1 MVEHNL
7 AKVRVASSSL
17 VSRSDESRSD
27 ASLSGF
33 FLSYNRKPNAL
44 VVESVDTQDLK
55 SCDHCGRAGSS
66 PARGTKIRV
75 RNSSESL
82 VLISDFFSFRGLF
95 SFSFCFSPPQDL
107 SVSNH
112 HCWVRTFQTFA
123 YRFSLFWRLP
133 GGSALLHHRSPGFP
147 LYLLVHSALLHS
159 PKGCRSHPWRG
170 PIRREVFQIRMGWFF
185 HCDISPPTA

>member
-17 VSRSDESRSD
+17 VSRSYESRGD

-66 PARGTKIRV
+66 PARGTNQSEKQ
-75 RNSSESL
+75 SESK
-82 VLISDFFSFRGLF
+82 VWNSDFFLRLF
-95 SFSFCFSPPQDL
+95 Q
-107 SVSNH
+107 
-112 HCWVRTFQTFA
+112 
-123 YRFSLFWRLP
+123 
-133 GGSALLHHRSPGFP
+133 G
-147 LYLLVHSALLHS
+147 
-159 PKGCRSHPWRG
+159 
-170 PIRREVFQIRMGWFF
+170 
-185 HCDISPPTA
+185 